1 MTVATKFWTRL
12 EIWTK
17 FKDEND
23 IDDEDDFVDKA
34 EVTGWMNDAIDQAE
48 AVIHTN
54 YEDYFLKPGNV
65 ALTENVDTSDLPTDI
80 YAHKIRSMIYTNGNR
95 IYEITHLP
103 TLQKFLEFRLARSTS
118 ASPTDELCYFI
129 VNTTPGA
136 PKIKWSPVPKE
147 TSATNVEI
155 WYYRQANYLVNDAD
169 VCDIPDFVSYVFDYL
184 SERLEWKRRAGS
196 PEHVSAQEKLQMT
209 MQLMINTLK
218 DMIVDGND
226 EIEQDRSHY
235 EEHL

>member
-12 EIWTK
+12 EIWDK

-23 IDDEDDFVDKA
+23 IDDEDDFVDKT
-34 EVTGWMNDAIDQAE
+34 EVTGWMNDAIDIAE
-48 AVIHTN
+48 ALIHTN

-65 ALTENVDTSDLPTDI
+65 ALTNGVDTSDLPTDI
-80 YAHKIRSMIYTNGNR
+80 YAVKIRSMIYSNGTNV
-95 IYEITHLP
+95 YEVTHLP
-103 TLQKFLEFRLARSTS
+103 TLEKFLDYRLGRVTSQSST
-118 ASPTDELCYFI
+118 DQLCFFI

-136 PKIKWSPVPKE
+136 PKIKWTPVPTE

-169 VCDIPDFVSYVFDYL
+169 VCDIPDFVSFVFDYL

-196 PEHVSAQEKLQMT
+196 PEHIDAKEKLEMT
-209 MQLMINTLK
+209 KQLMVNTLQ

-226 EIEQDRSHY
+226 VIEKDMTHY
-235 EEHL
+235 EEHN